1 MKIFTTVLILGVAAL
16 AVAALPLENKS
27 ENENLELSQNLEPD
41 LSVVDADF
49 VNELV
54 RDKRQYG
61 EKTKKNK
68 FLIRV
73 LKWILIVWNVTS
85 WYLLKKYLED
95 W

>member
-61 EKTKKNK
+61 EKTKKKTN
-68 FLIRV
+68 
-73 LKWILIVWNVTS
+73 S
-85 WYLLKKYLED
+85 
-95 W
+95 